1 MKNVVVV
8 NMSQFKKKKKLGL
21 ISRKTKRSK
30 EEEKE
35 VTFATGTAVDGC

>member
-8 NMSQFKKKKKLGL
+8 NISRFEKKLAL

-30 EEEKE
+30 EVEKE
-35 VTFATGTAVDGC
+35 VTFATGAAVDGC